1 MIKVTREYLSRMLY
15 YLERSSTFRLA
26 EHELNKVQNLFIE
39 GISIINEYD
48 RKEEEKQI
56 GSKFKQQN
64 LFDENK

>member
-15 YLERSSTFRLA
+15 YLEKSSTFGL
-26 EHELNKVQNLFIE
+26 EKHELNKVQNLFIE